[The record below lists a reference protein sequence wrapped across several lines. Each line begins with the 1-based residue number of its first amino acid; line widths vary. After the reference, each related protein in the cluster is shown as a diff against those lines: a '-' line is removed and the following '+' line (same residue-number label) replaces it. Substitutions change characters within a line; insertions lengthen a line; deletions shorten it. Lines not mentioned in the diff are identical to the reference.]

1 MAVHSSF
8 YPGLWRYK
16 AVQGGTLTGFA
27 RGRGGLA
34 ASWRQPILV
43 RFWKRCITCTISGN
57 CFKPFNCYCMHKFLY
72 SSFGATT
79 LGRCSLFSRRL
90 RGFGRGTLLRRGSR
104 APAVTGG
111 LCGGRHGGQ
120 RGGLGV
126 GGVGGGQGWR
136 CRRWSWW
143 WRTELAGPWFQLSG
157 VRTADRND
165 DEAED
170 VELYNTICVCQ
181 FVNRSDKFLINK
193 PSNWYPGSRQEV
205 DNTFK

>member
-1 MAVHSSF
+1 
-8 YPGLWRYK
+8 
-16 AVQGGTLTGFA
+16 
-27 RGRGGLA
+27 
-34 ASWRQPILV
+34 
-43 RFWKRCITCTISGN
+43 
-57 CFKPFNCYCMHKFLY
+57 MHKFLY

-111 LCGGRHGGQ
+111 LCGRRHGGQ

-170 VELYNTICVCQ
+170 VELYDTICVSQ
-181 FVNRSDKFLINK
+181 FVNRSDKFVINK